1 MASTKV
7 NNRGS
12 PGSKRFR
19 NDASRKDGDWTCPNC
34 GNLNFSF
41 RTVCNQGHCG
51 APRPSLTITPPAPI
65 ISPYRNSH
73 PFYHGGFGIPPPS
86 YGIPSQFGS
95 PIPHPG
101 LQYDYGLY
109 ARARAPYS
117 PLPMFPPASFGGI
130 NYGPR
135 PRIDGYGY
143 GFQSPPPPWAEGLVA
158 DNFASRKRRG
168 GPDGLSE
175 GDWICPRCDNVNFAF
190 RTTCNIKHCGA
201 VKPSSNKPNTAVI
214 PEGSWT
220 CEKCGNLNYP
230 FRNDLFEQWKET
242 NKEDQKMFT
251 EFINENVNLNKAD
264 ESMLTTAIVAPP
276 AAMMDKKAGQVVP
289 QLALMNAIPD
299 VVFVPSATLLALI
312 AIKIIKLTF
321 IGNTTSKD
329 TKTHVQP
336 TPEQKLPT
344 TIAFEKEPQIATK
357 QEPHTTTTIEEP
369 QIATEQEPL
378 NYNCTFTYTSIHPQ
392 GQHLLPLM

>member
-1 MASTKV
+1 MFHIYLIRTKALFFSLYYCVGFVYPCSQV

-41 RTVCNQGHCG
+41 RTVCNQGRCG
-51 APRPSLTITPPAPI
+51 APRPPLTPPAPI

-73 PFYHGGFGIPPPS
+73 PFYYGGVGIPPPS
-86 YGIPSQFGS
+86 YGMPSQFGS

-101 LQYDYGLY
+101 IQYDYGLY

-143 GFQSPPPPWAEGLVA
+143 GYGFQSPPPPWVEGLIA

-168 GPDGLSE
+168 GPDGLFE
-175 GDWICPRCDNVNFAF
+175 GDWICPKCDNVNFSF
-190 RTTCNIKHCGA
+190 RTTCNIKHCGV
-201 VKPSSNKPNTAVI
+201 VKPNSNKPNAAVV

-220 CEKCGNLNYP
+220 CEKCSNLNYP
-230 FRNDLFEQWKET
+230 FRNVCNRKDCR
-242 NKEDQKMFT
+242 T
-251 EFINENVNLNKAD
+251 EKTV
-264 ESMLTTAIVAPP
+264 
-276 AAMMDKKAGQVVP
+276 
-289 QLALMNAIPD
+289 
-299 VVFVPSATLLALI
+299 SA
-312 AIKIIKLTF
+312 
-321 IGNTTSKD
+321 
-329 TKTHVQP
+329 
-336 TPEQKLPT
+336 
-344 TIAFEKEPQIATK
+344 
-357 QEPHTTTTIEEP
+357 
-369 QIATEQEPL
+369 
-378 NYNCTFTYTSIHPQ
+378 
-392 GQHLLPLM
+392 

>member
-51 APRPSLTITPPAPI
+51 APRPSLTLTPPAPI

-201 VKPSSNKPNTAVI
+201 VKPCVPYVAFIPSFNRFLLGAQTNQIQQLSLKVVGLVKNAVTSTIPFEMYATAKTV
-214 PEGSWT
+214 EMR
-220 CEKCGNLNYP
+220 KQFL
-230 FRNDLFEQWKET
+230 
-242 NKEDQKMFT
+242 
-251 EFINENVNLNKAD
+251 
-264 ESMLTTAIVAPP
+264 
-276 AAMMDKKAGQVVP
+276 
-289 QLALMNAIPD
+289 
-299 VVFVPSATLLALI
+299 PSDI
-312 AIKIIKLTF
+312 
-321 IGNTTSKD
+321 
-329 TKTHVQP
+329 
-336 TPEQKLPT
+336 
-344 TIAFEKEPQIATK
+344 
-357 QEPHTTTTIEEP
+357 
-369 QIATEQEPL
+369 
-378 NYNCTFTYTSIHPQ
+378 SI
-392 GQHLLPLM
+392 L